1 MELNNFLWFTR
12 KYVRPHWPK
21 IALLF
26 VLGLIVSAIP
36 VASLQFIRLMLDD
49 VFAQKNMQTL
59 KFISVT
65 IIYLYAISGL
75 SRYVHFTMQRGLG
88 ELMVMHLRND
98 LYSHILRLPL
108 KIQSKHHSG
117 ALMTRVVTDGQKIP
131 EGIMLGIDFIREPMT
146 FAGFLITA
154 FWASWKLTAMILIIA
169 PIVIFLIVKIGTIV
183 KRYTQ
188 KSLEQYAIIGTNLN
202 ETFSGM
208 RIIKAFS
215 IEVLMRAK
223 FLNINRELY
232 KRIFKIYRMEEMS
245 TPLVEFVGSLVTALV
260 IFMGGKWVI
269 SGYIT
274 QGEFM
279 TVLVA
284 LGLAQGPIKKINSS
298 NLKFQGAL
306 AAIDRV
312 KEVLNIPIEKT
323 RNGVQLDNFSDSIR
337 FKDVSFKYPEEKDY
351 ALRNIN
357 LDIRKGEVVAL
368 VGASGSG
375 KTTMANLI
383 PRFYDIE
390 EGNIF
395 IDGKNINTLSLKSL
409 RENIAIVSQDTFLF
423 NDTIY
428 TNILCGRRT
437 ASKEDV
443 ISAARSAYAYDFI
456 MKLPQGFDT
465 MLGERGLR
473 LSGGEKQRITIARAL
488 IKESPLLILDE
499 ATSALDSESEVEIQ
513 KALKELIKNRTTLVI
528 AHRLSTIKSSNRI
541 IVLEKGKIVQE
552 GTHERL
558 INVDGPYK
566 VFYEKQYGEL

>member
-1 MELNNFLWFTR
+1 MKNFLWFTR
-12 KYVRPHWPK
+12 IYVRPHWPK
-21 IALLF
+21 IALIF

-49 VFAQKNMQTL
+49 VFSQKNLHTL

-65 IIYLYAISGL
+65 IIYLYIVSGL
-75 SRYVHFTMQRGLG
+75 SRYLHFTMQRGLG

-98 LYSHILRLPL
+98 LYSHILKLPL
-108 KIQSKHHSG
+108 KAHSKHHSG
-117 ALMTRVVTDGQKIP
+117 ALLTRVITDGQKIP
-131 EGIMLGIDFIREPMT
+131 EGIMLGIDFIREPLT

-169 PIVIFLIVKIGTIV
+169 PIIIFLITKIGLTV

-188 KSLEQYAIIGTNLN
+188 KSLEQYGVIGTNLN
-202 ETFSGM
+202 ETLNGM
-208 RIIKAFS
+208 RTIKAFS
-215 IEVLMRAK
+215 IEVLMRAR

-232 KRIFKIYRMEEMS
+232 KRIFKTYRMEEMS
-245 TPLVEFVGSLVTALV
+245 TPLMEFVGSLVTAVV
-260 IFMGGKWVI
+260 IYMGGLWVI
-269 SGYIT
+269 TGKIT

-312 KEVLNIPIEKT
+312 KDVFNIPIEKT
-323 RNGVQLDNFSDSIR
+323 RYGSQLDKFSNSI
-337 FKDVSFKYPEEKDY
+337 KLEKVSFKYPEENDY
-351 ALRNIN
+351 ALKNVN
-357 LDIRKGEVVAL
+357 LEIKKGEVVAL

-375 KTTMANLI
+375 KTTTANLI
-383 PRFYDIE
+383 PRFYDVE
-390 EGNIF
+390 EGQIL
-395 IDGKNINTLSLKSL
+395 IDGKDIKEFTLKSL
-409 RENIAIVSQDTFLF
+409 RDNIAMVSQDTFLF

-437 ASKEDV
+437 ATREEV
-443 ISAARSAYAYDFI
+443 IEAARSANAYDFI
-456 MKLPQGFDT
+456 MKLPEGFDAI
-465 MLGERGLR
+465 LGERGLR

-488 IKESPLLILDE
+488 IKKAPILILDE
-499 ATSALDSESEVEIQ
+499 ATSALDSDSELEVQ
-513 KALKELIKNRTTLVI
+513 KALKELMKNRTTLVI

-541 IVLEKGKIVQE
+541 VVLEKGTIVQE
-552 GTHERL
+552 GTHESL
-558 INVDGPYK
+558 ISKDGPYQ
-566 VFYEKQYGEL
+566 VFYQKQYGEL